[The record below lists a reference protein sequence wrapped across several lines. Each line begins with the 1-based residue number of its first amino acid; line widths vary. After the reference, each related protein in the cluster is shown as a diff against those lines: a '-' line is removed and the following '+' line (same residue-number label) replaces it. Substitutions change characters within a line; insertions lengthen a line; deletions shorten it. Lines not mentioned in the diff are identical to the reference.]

1 MCTDQRCLCSL
12 PTDQRFYFHG
22 KVDSLHAIVPER
34 AGPGHRRMGTR
45 SLRTLSRDPMRA
57 PLLVDVVDPHVD
69 ARTASVECRAPK
81 GSDDS
86 FFVEA
91 DGEVLGSLPARFEVV
106 PLSLT
111 LLVPANAQP

>member
-1 MCTDQRCLCSL
+1 MLFL
-12 PTDQRFYFHG
+12 AA
-22 KVDSLHAIVPER
+22 VL
-34 AGPGHRRMGTR
+34 AGRHTFAREVE
-45 SLRTLSRDPMRA
+45 
-57 PLLVDVVDPHVD
+57 LLE
-69 ARTASVECRAPK
+69 TASVECRAPK

-106 PLSLT
+106 PHSLT